1 MSSNK
6 SYKNINQDNFYNTS
20 KDDALIESQEILSNN
35 EKVSTIDK
43 KRKDINGFSNPKR
56 DVSALYLILRSII
69 FILVLIIGV
78 YFFNQGIAIYK
89 EKINLEFEKQQTLSP
104 ILKEVKLIDSVNFEN
119 LIDKNSFFEKQ
130 VSNWKLSERNLIAAK
145 DLESRGNINEAIRLC
160 HKSLNDNPANLD
172 TLVFL
177 IDLYE
182 RDKSYIE
189 AINTIFRVL
198 SVENDNP
205 VLLEKLVSLLYQIE
219 DFSSVISVS
228 EFYNENYIF
237 NYNVNLLRANSF
249 SNIKDFKNAITLYKR
264 LAIIEPNDLNPI
276 NAQINIYFLQKNY
289 SEALPLLN
297 SNYEKFHRDEKFYY
311 NYALCNAELG
321 DINKVCEIL
330 SKANKIFGP
339 FTVKDWLN
347 NPVYL
352 KFGENRIFKIFNKRI
367 DKKIDE
373 LRNPQD

>member
-43 KRKDINGFSNPKR
+43 KRKDTNGFSNPKR

-119 LIDKNSFFEKQ
+119 LIDKDLFFEKQ

-145 DLESRGNINEAIRLC
+145 DLESRGNINEAISLC

>member
-43 KRKDINGFSNPKR
+43 KRKDTNGFSNPKR

-69 FILVLIIGV
+69 FIIVLIIGA

-89 EKINLEFEKQQTLSP
+89 EKINLEFKKQQTLSP

-119 LIDKNSFFEKQ
+119 LVDKKSFFEKQ
-130 VSNWKLSERNLIAAK
+130 VSKWKLSERNLIAAK
-145 DLESRGNINEAIRLC
+145 DLDSRGNINEAIRLC
-160 HKSLNDNPANLD
+160 HNSLNDNPANLD

-177 IDLYE
+177 INLYE
-182 RDKSYIE
+182 REKSYIE

-198 SVENDNP
+198 SVENDKP
-205 VLLEKLVSLLYQIE
+205 ELLEKLVSLLYQIE
-219 DFSSVISVS
+219 DFPSVLNVS
-228 EFYNENYIF
+228 EFYNENYVF

-249 SNIKDFKNAITLYKR
+249 NNIKDYKNAITLYKR

-276 NAQINIYFLQKNY
+276 NAQINIHFLQNNF

-339 FTVKDWLN
+339 FKVKDWLN
-347 NPVYL
+347 NPVYS

-373 LRNPQD
+373 LRNP

>member
-43 KRKDINGFSNPKR
+43 KRKDTNGFSNPKR

-69 FILVLIIGV
+69 FIIVLIIGA

-89 EKINLEFEKQQTLSP
+89 EKINLEFKKQQTLSP

-119 LIDKNSFFEKQ
+119 LVDKKSFFEKQ
-130 VSNWKLSERNLIAAK
+130 VSKWKLSERNLIAAK
-145 DLESRGNINEAIRLC
+145 DLDSRGNINEAIRLC
-160 HKSLNDNPANLD
+160 HNSLNDNPANLD

-177 IDLYE
+177 INLYE
-182 RDKSYIE
+182 REKSYIE

-198 SVENDNP
+198 SVENDKP
-205 VLLEKLVSLLYQIE
+205 ELLEKLVSLLYQIE
-219 DFSSVISVS
+219 DFPSVLNVS
-228 EFYNENYIF
+228 EFYNVNYVF

-249 SNIKDFKNAITLYKR
+249 NNIKDYKNAITLYKR

-276 NAQINIYFLQKNY
+276 NAQINIHFLQNNF

-339 FTVKDWLN
+339 FKVKDWLS
-347 NPVYL
+347 NPVYS

-373 LRNPQD
+373 LRNP

>member
-43 KRKDINGFSNPKR
+43 KRKDTNGFSNPKR

-69 FILVLIIGV
+69 FILVLIIGA

-89 EKINLEFEKQQTLSP
+89 EKINLEFKKQQTLSP

-119 LIDKNSFFEKQ
+119 LVDKKSFFEKQ
-130 VSNWKLSERNLIAAK
+130 VSKWKLSERNLIAAK
-145 DLESRGNINEAIRLC
+145 DLDSRGNINEAIRLC

-177 IDLYE
+177 INLYE
-182 RDKSYIE
+182 REESYIE

-198 SVENDNP
+198 SVENDKP
-205 VLLEKLVSLLYQIE
+205 ELLEKLVSLLYQIE
-219 DFSSVISVS
+219 DFPSVLNVS
-228 EFYNENYIF
+228 EFYNENYVF

-249 SNIKDFKNAITLYKR
+249 NNIKDYKNAITLYKR

-276 NAQINIYFLQKNY
+276 NAQINIHFLQNNF

-339 FTVKDWLN
+339 FKVKDWLS
-347 NPVYL
+347 NPVYS

-373 LRNPQD
+373 LRNP

>member
-20 KDDALIESQEILSNN
+20 KDDVLIESQEILSNN

-43 KRKDINGFSNPKR
+43 KRKDTNGFSNPKR

-89 EKINLEFEKQQTLSP
+89 EKINLEFKKQQTLSP

-160 HKSLNDNPANLD
+160 HKSLNNNPANLD

-219 DFSSVISVS
+219 DFSSVIFVS

-373 LRNPQD
+373 LRNP

>member
-43 KRKDINGFSNPKR
+43 KRKDTNGFSNPKR

-69 FILVLIIGV
+69 FILVLIIGA

-89 EKINLEFEKQQTLSP
+89 EKINLEFKKQQTLSP

-119 LIDKNSFFEKQ
+119 LIDKKSFFEKQ
-130 VSNWKLSERNLIAAK
+130 VSKWKLSEMNLIAAK
-145 DLESRGNINEAIRLC
+145 DLDSRGNINEAIRLC

-177 IDLYE
+177 INLYE
-182 RDKSYIE
+182 REESYIE

-198 SVENDNP
+198 SVENDKP
-205 VLLEKLVSLLYQIE
+205 ELLEKLVSLLYQIE
-219 DFSSVISVS
+219 DFPSVLNVS
-228 EFYNENYIF
+228 EFYNENYVF

-249 SNIKDFKNAITLYKR
+249 NNIKDYKNAITLYKR

-276 NAQINIYFLQKNY
+276 NAQINIHFLQNNF

-339 FTVKDWLN
+339 FKVKDWLS
-347 NPVYL
+347 NPVYS

-373 LRNPQD
+373 LRNP

>member
-43 KRKDINGFSNPKR
+43 KRKDTNGFSNPKR

-69 FILVLIIGV
+69 FIIVLIIGA
-78 YFFNQGIAIYK
+78 YFFNQGIAVYK
-89 EKINLEFEKQQTLSP
+89 EKINLEFKKQQTLSP

-119 LIDKNSFFEKQ
+119 LVDKKSFFEKQ
-130 VSNWKLSERNLIAAK
+130 VSKWKLSERNLIAAK
-145 DLESRGNINEAIRLC
+145 DLDSRGNINEAIRLC

-177 IDLYE
+177 INLYE
-182 RDKSYIE
+182 REKSYIE

-198 SVENDNP
+198 SVENDKP
-205 VLLEKLVSLLYQIE
+205 ELLEKLVSLLYQIE
-219 DFSSVISVS
+219 DFPSVLNVS
-228 EFYNENYIF
+228 EFYNENYVF

-249 SNIKDFKNAITLYKR
+249 NNIKDYKNAITLYKR
-264 LAIIEPNDLNPI
+264 LAIMEPNDLNPI
-276 NAQINIYFLQKNY
+276 NAQINIHFLQNNF

-339 FTVKDWLN
+339 FKVKDWLS
-347 NPVYL
+347 NPVYS

-373 LRNPQD
+373 LRNP

>member
-43 KRKDINGFSNPKR
+43 KRKDTNGFSNPKR

-69 FILVLIIGV
+69 FILVLIIGA

-89 EKINLEFEKQQTLSP
+89 EKINLEFKKQQTLSP

-119 LIDKNSFFEKQ
+119 LVDKKSFFEKQ
-130 VSNWKLSERNLIAAK
+130 VSKWKLSERNLIAAK
-145 DLESRGNINEAIRLC
+145 DLDSRGNINEAIRLC

-177 IDLYE
+177 INLYE
-182 RDKSYIE
+182 REKSYIE

-198 SVENDNP
+198 SVENDKP
-205 VLLEKLVSLLYQIE
+205 ELLEKLVSLLYQIE
-219 DFSSVISVS
+219 DFPSVLNVS
-228 EFYNENYIF
+228 EFYNENYVF

-249 SNIKDFKNAITLYKR
+249 NNIKDYKNAITLYKR

-276 NAQINIYFLQKNY
+276 NAQINIHFLQNNF

-339 FTVKDWLN
+339 FKVKDWLS
-347 NPVYL
+347 NPVYS

-373 LRNPQD
+373 LRNP

>member
-6 SYKNINQDNFYNTS
+6 SYKNINQDNFYNTL

-119 LIDKNSFFEKQ
+119 LVDKNSFFEKQ

-145 DLESRGNINEAIRLC
+145 DLESRGNINEAISLC

-276 NAQINIYFLQKNY
+276 NAQINIHFLQKNY

-373 LRNPQD
+373 LRNPKD

>member
-43 KRKDINGFSNPKR
+43 KRKDTNGFSNPKR

-69 FILVLIIGV
+69 FILVLIIGA
-78 YFFNQGIAIYK
+78 YFFNQGIAVYK
-89 EKINLEFEKQQTLSP
+89 EKINLEFKKQQTLSP

-119 LIDKNSFFEKQ
+119 LVDKKSFFEKQ
-130 VSNWKLSERNLIAAK
+130 VSKWKLSERNLIAAK
-145 DLESRGNINEAIRLC
+145 DLDSRGNINEAIRLC

-177 IDLYE
+177 INLYE
-182 RDKSYIE
+182 REESYIE

-198 SVENDNP
+198 SVENDKP
-205 VLLEKLVSLLYQIE
+205 ELLEKLVSLLYQIE
-219 DFSSVISVS
+219 DFPSVLNVS
-228 EFYNENYIF
+228 EFYNENYVF

-249 SNIKDFKNAITLYKR
+249 NNIKDYKNAITLYKR
-264 LAIIEPNDLNPI
+264 LAIMEPNDLNPI
-276 NAQINIYFLQKNY
+276 NAQINIHFLQNNF

-339 FTVKDWLN
+339 FKVKDWLN
-347 NPVYL
+347 NPVYS

-373 LRNPQD
+373 LRNP

>member
-20 KDDALIESQEILSNN
+20 KDDALIESQEILSNY

-43 KRKDINGFSNPKR
+43 KRKDTNGFSNPKR

-89 EKINLEFEKQQTLSP
+89 EKINLEFKKQQTLSP

-160 HKSLNDNPANLD
+160 HKSLNNNPANLD

-373 LRNPQD
+373 LRNP

>member
-43 KRKDINGFSNPKR
+43 KRKDTNGFSNPKR

-69 FILVLIIGV
+69 FILVLIIGA

-89 EKINLEFEKQQTLSP
+89 EKINLEFKKQQTLSP

-119 LIDKNSFFEKQ
+119 LIDKKSFFEKQ
-130 VSNWKLSERNLIAAK
+130 VSKWKLSERNLIAAK
-145 DLESRGNINEAIRLC
+145 DLDSRGNINEAIRLC

-177 IDLYE
+177 INLYE
-182 RDKSYIE
+182 REESYIE

-198 SVENDNP
+198 SVENDKP
-205 VLLEKLVSLLYQIE
+205 ELLEKLVSLLYQIE
-219 DFSSVISVS
+219 DFPSVLNVS
-228 EFYNENYIF
+228 EFYNENYVF

-249 SNIKDFKNAITLYKR
+249 NNIKDYKNAITLYKR

-276 NAQINIYFLQKNY
+276 NAQINIHFLQNNF

-339 FTVKDWLN
+339 FKIKDWLS
-347 NPVYL
+347 NPVYS

-373 LRNPQD
+373 LRNP

>member
-43 KRKDINGFSNPKR
+43 KRKDTNGFSNPKR

-89 EKINLEFEKQQTLSP
+89 EKINLEFKKQQTLSP

-160 HKSLNDNPANLD
+160 HKSLNNNPANLD

-373 LRNPQD
+373 LRNPKD

>member
-43 KRKDINGFSNPKR
+43 KRKDTNGFSNPKR

-69 FILVLIIGV
+69 FILVLIIGA
-78 YFFNQGIAIYK
+78 YFFNQGIAVYK
-89 EKINLEFEKQQTLSP
+89 EKINLEFKKQQTLSP

-119 LIDKNSFFEKQ
+119 LVDKKSFFEKQ
-130 VSNWKLSERNLIAAK
+130 VSKWKLSERNLIAAK
-145 DLESRGNINEAIRLC
+145 DLDSRGNINEAIRLC

-177 IDLYE
+177 INLYE
-182 RDKSYIE
+182 REKSYIE

-198 SVENDNP
+198 SVENDKP
-205 VLLEKLVSLLYQIE
+205 ELLEKLVSLLYQIE
-219 DFSSVISVS
+219 DFPSVLNVS
-228 EFYNENYIF
+228 EFYNENYVF

-249 SNIKDFKNAITLYKR
+249 NNIKDYKNAITLYKR

-276 NAQINIYFLQKNY
+276 NAQINIHFLQNNF

-339 FTVKDWLN
+339 FKVKDWLN
-347 NPVYL
+347 NPVYS

-373 LRNPQD
+373 LRNP

>member
-43 KRKDINGFSNPKR
+43 KRKDTNGFSNPKR

-69 FILVLIIGV
+69 FILVLIIGA

-89 EKINLEFEKQQTLSP
+89 EKINLEFKKQQTLSP

-119 LIDKNSFFEKQ
+119 LVDKKSFFEKQ
-130 VSNWKLSERNLIAAK
+130 VSKWKLSERNLIAAK
-145 DLESRGNINEAIRLC
+145 DLDSRGNINEAIRLC

-177 IDLYE
+177 INLYE
-182 RDKSYIE
+182 REESYIE

-198 SVENDNP
+198 SVENDKP
-205 VLLEKLVSLLYQIE
+205 ELLEKLVSLLYQIE
-219 DFSSVISVS
+219 DFPSVLNVS
-228 EFYNENYIF
+228 EFYNENYVF

-249 SNIKDFKNAITLYKR
+249 NNIKDYKNAITLYKR

-276 NAQINIYFLQKNY
+276 NAQINIHFLQNNY

-339 FTVKDWLN
+339 FKIKDWLS
-347 NPVYL
+347 NPVYS

-373 LRNPQD
+373 LRNP

>member
-20 KDDALIESQEILSNN
+20 KDDVLIESQEILSNN

-43 KRKDINGFSNPKR
+43 KRKDTNGFSNPKR

-69 FILVLIIGV
+69 FILVLIIGA

-89 EKINLEFEKQQTLSP
+89 EKINLEFKKQQTLSP

-160 HKSLNDNPANLD
+160 HKSLNNNPANLD

-219 DFSSVISVS
+219 DFSSVIFVS

-276 NAQINIYFLQKNY
+276 NAQINIHFLQKNY

-347 NPVYL
+347 NPVYS

-373 LRNPQD
+373 LRNP

>member
-145 DLESRGNINEAIRLC
+145 DLESRGNINEAISLC

>member
-6 SYKNINQDNFYNTS
+6 SYKNLNQDNFYNTS
-20 KDDALIESQEILSNN
+20 KDDALIESREILSNN

-56 DVSALYLILRSII
+56 DVSALYLILRSVI
-69 FILVLIIGV
+69 FILVLIVGV

-104 ILKEVKLIDSVNFEN
+104 ILKEVKLIDSVNFDN

-130 VSNWKLSERNLIAAK
+130 LSNWKLSERNLIAAK
-145 DLESRGNINEAIRLC
+145 DLESRGNFNEAIRLC

-177 IDLYE
+177 INLYE
-182 RDKSYIE
+182 KDESYIE

-205 VLLEKLVSLLYQIE
+205 ELLEKLVSLLYRIE
-219 DFSSVISVS
+219 DFSSVIYVS
-228 EFYNENYIF
+228 EFYNESYVF

-249 SNIKDFKNAITLYKR
+249 SNLKDFENAITLYKR
-264 LAIIEPNDLNPI
+264 LAIKEPNDLNPI

-339 FTVKDWLN
+339 FIIKEWLN
-347 NPVYL
+347 NPVYS

-373 LRNPQD
+373 LRNP

>member
-43 KRKDINGFSNPKR
+43 KRKDTNGFSNPKR

-89 EKINLEFEKQQTLSP
+89 EKINLEFKKQQTLSP

-145 DLESRGNINEAIRLC
+145 DLESRGNINEAISLC

-339 FTVKDWLN
+339 STVKDWLN

-373 LRNPQD
+373 LRNPKD

>member
-6 SYKNINQDNFYNTS
+6 SYKNLNQDNFYNTS
-20 KDDALIESQEILSNN
+20 KDDALIESREILSNN

-43 KRKDINGFSNPKR
+43 KRKDTNGFSNPKR

-69 FILVLIIGV
+69 FILVLIIGA
-78 YFFNQGIAIYK
+78 YFFNQGIAVYK
-89 EKINLEFEKQQTLSP
+89 EKINLEFKKQQTLSP

-119 LIDKNSFFEKQ
+119 LVDKKSFFEKQ
-130 VSNWKLSERNLIAAK
+130 VSKWKLSERNLIAAK
-145 DLESRGNINEAIRLC
+145 DLDSRGNINEAIRLC

-177 IDLYE
+177 INLYE
-182 RDKSYIE
+182 REESYIE

-198 SVENDNP
+198 SVENDKP
-205 VLLEKLVSLLYQIE
+205 ELLEKLVSLLYQIE
-219 DFSSVISVS
+219 DFPSVLNVS
-228 EFYNENYIF
+228 EFYNENYVF

-249 SNIKDFKNAITLYKR
+249 NNIKDYKNAITLYKR

-276 NAQINIYFLQKNY
+276 NAQINIHFLQNNF

-339 FTVKDWLN
+339 FKVKDWLS
-347 NPVYL
+347 NPVYS

-373 LRNPQD
+373 LRNP

>member
-20 KDDALIESQEILSNN
+20 KDDVLIESQEILSNN

-43 KRKDINGFSNPKR
+43 KRKDTNGFSNPKR

-89 EKINLEFEKQQTLSP
+89 EKINLEFKKQQTLSP

-160 HKSLNDNPANLD
+160 HKSLNNNPANLD

-373 LRNPQD
+373 LRNPKD

>member
-182 RDKSYIE
+182 RDESYIE

-249 SNIKDFKNAITLYKR
+249 GNIKDFKNAITLYKR
-264 LAIIEPNDLNPI
+264 LAIKEPNDLNPI

-373 LRNPQD
+373 LRNPKD

>member
-43 KRKDINGFSNPKR
+43 KRKDTNGFSNPKR

-69 FILVLIIGV
+69 FILVLIIGA

-89 EKINLEFEKQQTLSP
+89 EKINLEFKKQQTLSP

-119 LIDKNSFFEKQ
+119 LIDKKSFFEKQ
-130 VSNWKLSERNLIAAK
+130 VSKWKLSERNLIAAK
-145 DLESRGNINEAIRLC
+145 DLDSRGNINEAIRLC

-177 IDLYE
+177 INLYE
-182 RDKSYIE
+182 REKSYIE

-198 SVENDNP
+198 SVENDKP
-205 VLLEKLVSLLYQIE
+205 ELLEKLVSLLYQIE
-219 DFSSVISVS
+219 DFPSVLNVS
-228 EFYNENYIF
+228 EFYNENYVF

-249 SNIKDFKNAITLYKR
+249 NNIKDYKNAITLYKR
-264 LAIIEPNDLNPI
+264 LAIIEPNDLNTI
-276 NAQINIYFLQKNY
+276 NAQINIHFLQKNF

-339 FTVKDWLN
+339 FKVKDWLS
-347 NPVYL
+347 NPVYS

-373 LRNPQD
+373 LRNP

>member
-145 DLESRGNINEAIRLC
+145 DLESRGNINEAISLC

-205 VLLEKLVSLLYQIE
+205 VPLEKLVSLLYQIE

>member
-145 DLESRGNINEAIRLC
+145 DLESRGNINEAISLC

-249 SNIKDFKNAITLYKR
+249 RNIKDFKNAITLYKR

>member
-43 KRKDINGFSNPKR
+43 KRKDTNGFSNPKR

-69 FILVLIIGV
+69 FILVLIIGA

-89 EKINLEFEKQQTLSP
+89 EKINLEYEKQQTLSP
-104 ILKEVKLIDSVNFEN
+104 ILKEVRLIDSVNFEN

-145 DLESRGNINEAIRLC
+145 DLESRGNINEAISLC

-276 NAQINIYFLQKNY
+276 NAQINIHFLQKNY

-347 NPVYL
+347 NPVYS

-373 LRNPQD
+373 LRNPKD

>member
-20 KDDALIESQEILSNN
+20 KDDALVESQEILSNN

-43 KRKDINGFSNPKR
+43 KRKDTNGFSNPKR

-160 HKSLNDNPANLD
+160 HKSLNNNPANLD

-339 FTVKDWLN
+339 YTVKDWLN

-373 LRNPQD
+373 LRNPKD

>member
-89 EKINLEFEKQQTLSP
+89 EKINLEFKKQQTLSP

-145 DLESRGNINEAIRLC
+145 DLESRGNINEAISLC

-373 LRNPQD
+373 LRNPKD

>member
-43 KRKDINGFSNPKR
+43 KRKDTNGFSNPKR

-89 EKINLEFEKQQTLSP
+89 EKINLEFKKQQTLSP

-160 HKSLNDNPANLD
+160 HKSLNNNPANLD

-264 LAIIEPNDLNPI
+264 LAIKEPNDLNPI

-347 NPVYL
+347 NPVYS

>member
-43 KRKDINGFSNPKR
+43 KRKDTNGFSNPKR

-69 FILVLIIGV
+69 FILVLIIGA
-78 YFFNQGIAIYK
+78 YFFNQGIAVYK
-89 EKINLEFEKQQTLSP
+89 EKINLEFKKQQTLSP

-119 LIDKNSFFEKQ
+119 LVDKKSFFEKQ
-130 VSNWKLSERNLIAAK
+130 VSKWKLSERNLIAAK
-145 DLESRGNINEAIRLC
+145 DLDSRGNINEAIRLC

-177 IDLYE
+177 INLYE
-182 RDKSYIE
+182 REESYIE

-198 SVENDNP
+198 SVENDKP
-205 VLLEKLVSLLYQIE
+205 ELLEKLVSLLYQIE
-219 DFSSVISVS
+219 DFPSVLNVS
-228 EFYNENYIF
+228 EFYNENYVF

-249 SNIKDFKNAITLYKR
+249 NNIKDYKNAITLYKR

-276 NAQINIYFLQKNY
+276 NAQINIHFLQNNF

-339 FTVKDWLN
+339 FKVKDWLS
-347 NPVYL
+347 NPVYS

-373 LRNPQD
+373 LRNP

>member
-43 KRKDINGFSNPKR
+43 KRKDTNGFSNPKR

-69 FILVLIIGV
+69 FILVLIIGA

-89 EKINLEFEKQQTLSP
+89 EKINLEYEKQQTLSP

-160 HKSLNDNPANLD
+160 HKSLNNNPANLD

-373 LRNPQD
+373 LRNL

>member
-89 EKINLEFEKQQTLSP
+89 EKINLEFKKQQTLSP

-145 DLESRGNINEAIRLC
+145 DLESRGNINEAISLC

>member
-43 KRKDINGFSNPKR
+43 KRKDTNGFSNPKR

-69 FILVLIIGV
+69 FILVLIIGA

-119 LIDKNSFFEKQ
+119 LVDKNSFFEKQ

-145 DLESRGNINEAIRLC
+145 DLESRGNINEAISLC

-182 RDKSYIE
+182 RDKRYIE

-373 LRNPQD
+373 LRNPKD

>member
-43 KRKDINGFSNPKR
+43 KRKDTNGFSNPKR

-69 FILVLIIGV
+69 FILVLIIGA

-89 EKINLEFEKQQTLSP
+89 EKINLEFKKQQTLSP

-119 LIDKNSFFEKQ
+119 LVDKKSFFEKQ
-130 VSNWKLSERNLIAAK
+130 VSKWKLSERNLIAAK
-145 DLESRGNINEAIRLC
+145 DLDSRGNINEAIRLC

-177 IDLYE
+177 INLYE
-182 RDKSYIE
+182 REKSYIE

-198 SVENDNP
+198 SVENDKP
-205 VLLEKLVSLLYQIE
+205 ELLEKLVSLLYQIE
-219 DFSSVISVS
+219 DFPSVLNVS
-228 EFYNENYIF
+228 EFYNENYVF

-249 SNIKDFKNAITLYKR
+249 NNIKDYKNAITLYKR

-276 NAQINIYFLQKNY
+276 NAQINIHFLQNNF

-339 FTVKDWLN
+339 FKVKDWLK
-347 NPVYL
+347 NPVYS
-352 KFGENRIFKIFNKRI
+352 KFGENRIFMIFNKRI

-373 LRNPQD
+373 LRNP

>member
-78 YFFNQGIAIYK
+78 YFFNQGITIYK

-145 DLESRGNINEAIRLC
+145 DLESRGNINEAISLC
-160 HKSLNDNPANLD
+160 HKSLNANPANLD